1 MTQAQEASSG
11 DWKQTVFFYGM
22 GAAIDCDAQIGSVK
36 VPVDLSISDL
46 RVRVLQQRTEASRDA
61 SWVDPLVSLNYVVP
75 IGGKWTYTLRGD
87 VGGFGVAL
95 SS

>member
-46 RVRVLQQRTEASRDA
+46 RVRVLQQRTEAS
-61 SWVDPLVSLNYVVP
+61 WVDPLVSLNYVIP